1 MSASFLTSDFF
12 MNIGITCYP
21 SYGGSGVV
29 GAELGLEL
37 AKRGHSIHFISYA
50 PPMRL
55 GDGEITRERIRFHPV
70 DMLSYPLFE
79 YPPYTDALASKLREV
94 AVEYSLDIAHMHYAI
109 PHAVSA
115 YLAREMLRPL
125 RYLPVVTT
133 LHGTDIT
140 LVGRDPSFL
149 PITRFGIEQSD
160 AVTAISQYLR
170 NATYETFHANR
181 DIRVIYNFIDSDYY
195 RRTPNESLRRDVAP
209 NGEKIILHIST
220 FRPIKRIM
228 DCIET
233 LAQIKTLEA
242 GSGSQLGVKMVMC
255 GDGPERADAETL
267 AERLGVSNFVRFVG
281 KQPQS
286 AIRDYLSVA
295 DLFLLPSQ
303 SESFG
308 LSALEAMACETP
320 VIATRVGG
328 VPEVV
333 EEGGC
338 GYLFEVGDVNG
349 MAEAALRTLS
359 DDDERERLGKRGR
372 EIAVSR
378 FATENIIPQ
387 YEALYREV
395 IRGG

>member
-1 MSASFLTSDFF
+1 

-55 GDGEITRERIRFHPV
+55 GDGERTRERILFHPV
-70 DMLSYPLFE
+70 DMFSYPLFE
-79 YPPYTDALASKLREV
+79 YPPYTDALASKLTEV
-94 AVEYSLDIAHMHYAI
+94 AVEHSLDLVHMHYAI

-115 YLAREMLRPL
+115 YLAREILKPV

-160 AVTAISQYLR
+160 RVTAISQYLR
-170 NATYETFHANR
+170 EATCETFR
-181 DIRVIYNFIDSDYY
+181 TDCEIDVIYNFIDSDYY
-195 RRTPNESLRRDVAP
+195 RRIQNESLRRALASE
-209 NGEKIILHIST
+209 GEKIILHIST
-220 FRPIKRIM
+220 FRPIKRIT
-228 DCIET
+228 DCIEV
-233 LAQIKTLEA
+233 LARVRALDNRF
-242 GSGSQLGVKMVMC
+242 GVKLIMC
-255 GDGPERADAETL
+255 GDGPERRDAEQL
-267 AERLGVSNFVRFVG
+267 AARLGVESFVQFVG

-286 AIRDYLSVA
+286 QIRDYLSVA

-308 LSALEAMACETP
+308 LSALEAMACEVP

-328 VPEVV
+328 VPEVI
-333 EEGGC
+333 EEDGC
-338 GYLFEVGDVNG
+338 GYMLDVGDVDG
-349 MAEAALRTLS
+349 MAEATLRVLS
-359 DDDERERLGKRGR
+359 DDRLRERLGRRGR

-378 FATENIIPQ
+378 FTTEQIIPQ
-387 YEALYREV
+387 YEALYKSV
-395 IRGG
+395 IGGR

>member
-1 MSASFLTSDFF
+1 

-37 AKRGHSIHFISYA
+37 AKRGHLIHFISYA

-55 GDGEITRERIRFHPV
+55 DGGQARERIHFHAV

-79 YPPYTDALASKLREV
+79 YPPYTDALASKLFQV
-94 AVEYSLDIAHMHYAI
+94 AAAERLDLLHVHYAI

-115 YLAREMLRPL
+115 YLAREMLKPI

-160 AVTAISQYLR
+160 AVTAISRYLR
-170 NATYETFHANR
+170 DATHKAFCPDC
-181 DIRVIYNFIDSDYY
+181 DIEVIYNFIDANYY
-195 RRTPNESLRRDVAP
+195 RREPSEEVRQSLAP
-209 NGEKIILHIST
+209 DGQRIILHVST
-220 FRPIKRIM
+220 FRPIKRIT
-228 DCIET
+228 DCIEIV
-233 LAQIKTLEA
+233 ARIKNLET
-242 GSGSQLGVKMVMC
+242 GSGSRSGVKLVMC
-255 GDGPERADAETL
+255 GDGPERADAEAL
-267 AERLGVSNFVRFVG
+267 AARLGVAGSVKFVG

-286 AIRDYLSVA
+286 QVRDYLSVA
-295 DLFLLPSQ
+295 DLLLLPSQ

-308 LSALEAMACETP
+308 LTALEAMACEVP

-328 VPEVV
+328 IPELV
-333 EEGGC
+333 EDEGC
-338 GYLFEVGDVNG
+338 GYLFEIGDVDG
-349 MAEAALRTLS
+349 MAAASLRVLS
-359 DDDERERLGKRGR
+359 DDAERERLGRRGR

-378 FATENIIPQ
+378 FTTEKIIPQ
-387 YEALYREV
+387 YEELYSRVVRESAAK
-395 IRGG
+395 RA

>member
-1 MSASFLTSDFF
+1 

-55 GDGEITRERIRFHPV
+55 DVGQARERIHFHAV

-79 YPPYTDALASKLREV
+79 YPPYTDALASKLFLV
-94 AVEYSLDIAHMHYAI
+94 AAAERLDLVHVHYAI

-115 YLAREMLRPL
+115 YLAREMLKPT

-160 AVTAISQYLR
+160 AVTAISRYLR
-170 NATYETFHANR
+170 DATHKAFCPDC
-181 DIRVIYNFIDSDYY
+181 DIEVIHNFIDANYY
-195 RRTPNESLRRDVAP
+195 RREPNEEVRQSLAP
-209 NGEKIILHIST
+209 DGERIILHIST
-220 FRPIKRIM
+220 FRPIKRIT
-228 DCIET
+228 DCIEIV
-233 LAQIKTLEA
+233 ARIKKLET
-242 GSGSQLGVKMVMC
+242 GSGSQSGVKLVMC
-255 GDGPERADAETL
+255 GDGPERADAEAL
-267 AERLGVSNFVRFVG
+267 AARLGVADSVKFVG

-286 AIRDYLSVA
+286 QVRDYLSVA
-295 DLFLLPSQ
+295 DLLLLPSQ

-308 LSALEAMACETP
+308 LTALEAMACEVP

-328 VPEVV
+328 IPELV
-333 EEGGC
+333 EDEGC
-338 GYLFEVGDVNG
+338 GYLFEIGDLDG
-349 MAEAALRTLS
+349 MAQAARRVMR
-359 DDDERERLGKRGR
+359 DDAERERLGRRGR

-378 FATENIIPQ
+378 FTTEKIIPQ
-387 YEALYREV
+387 YEELYSRVV
-395 IRGG
+395 ISFRKSTA